1 MAGRFFE
8 LNVNAPS
15 VRYGHVVME
24 FNSCEMG
31 FGDDGV
37 SEWRRLQ
44 RWLNTPATTT
54 AVSEQSV

>member
-37 SEWRRLQ
+37 SEWRRL
-44 RWLNTPATTT
+44 
-54 AVSEQSV
+54 